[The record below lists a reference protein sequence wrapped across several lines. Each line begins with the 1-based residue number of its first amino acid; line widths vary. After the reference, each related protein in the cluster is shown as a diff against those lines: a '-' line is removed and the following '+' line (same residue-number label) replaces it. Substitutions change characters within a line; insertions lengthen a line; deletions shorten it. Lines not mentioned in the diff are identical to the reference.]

1 MSINEN
7 FEQNYN
13 KYSFGEYVKKR
24 RIELG
29 ISGRELAK
37 NIGIS
42 APALLEIE
50 RGSKH
55 APTKII
61 DGRNRM
67 QDLIRYLKIEED
79 EIPNF
84 YEMADA
90 TRTNY
95 PDIDLYLSKNKLAK
109 TAIRLAQDINLSDD
123 EWQSF
128 ISHMQDIKSNKQIE

>member
-1 MSINEN
+1 MNIKEN
-7 FEQNYN
+7 FEQNYD

-29 ISGRELAK
+29 ISLRELAK

-42 APALLEIE
+42 APSLLEIE
-50 RGSKH
+50 KGLKH

-79 EIPNF
+79 EIYDF
-84 YEMADA
+84 YEMADT

-95 PDIDLYLSKNKLAK
+95 PDIDLYLSQNKLAK
-109 TAIRLAQDINLSDD
+109 TAIRLAKDIDLSDD
-123 EWQSF
+123 EWQAF
-128 ISHMQDIKSNKQIE
+128 ISHLHDIKSNKQIK